1 MRKRNCRV
9 EVCFT
14 KDELTVLSKKAKKA
28 GLSIGGFVRHSV
40 ADKEIK
46 EAPPADI
53 PMLLRAMRQAGYN
66 LDQTLKRFNTTN
78 VPDTPAPNKEEAQT
92 QNPTQGPAAKSRPS
106 EPTSNQREKTVRGIS
121 DPTERSRPSVRQEMK
136 EIREEQRQRTSS
148 AQKSKDEPNRT
159 SEHRPVPKMKKDKE
173 R

>member
-14 KDELTVLSKKAKKA
+14 KDELSVLSKKAKKA
-28 GLSIGGFVRHSV
+28 GLSIGGFVRRSV

-78 VPDTPAPNKEEAQT
+78 VPDMPQFRKGLE
-92 QNPTQGPAAKSRPS
+92 
-106 EPTSNQREKTVRGIS
+106 
-121 DPTERSRPSVRQEMK
+121 
-136 EIREEQRQRTSS
+136 EIRAATKMVSDRESS
-148 AQKSKDEPNRT
+148 PREGLLFRLCEAAVQGHVQIPESIPA
-159 SEHRPVPKMKKDKE
+159 
-173 R
+173 

>member
-14 KDELTVLSKKAKKA
+14 KDELSVLSKKAKKA
-28 GLSIGGFVRHSV
+28 GLSIGGFVRRRV

-78 VPDTPAPNKEEAQT
+78 VPDMPQFRKDLE
-92 QNPTQGPAAKSRPS
+92 GIRAATKMVSDAY
-106 EPTSNQREKTVRGIS
+106 TSDYQ
-121 DPTERSRPSVRQEMK
+121 
-136 EIREEQRQRTSS
+136 
-148 AQKSKDEPNRT
+148 
-159 SEHRPVPKMKKDKE
+159 
-173 R
+173 

>member
-28 GLSIGGFVRHSV
+28 GLSIGGFVRRSV

-46 EAPPADI
+46 EAP
-53 PMLLRAMRQAGYN
+53 LLRAMRQAGYN

-78 VPDTPAPNKEEAQT
+78 VPDMPQFRKDLE
-92 QNPTQGPAAKSRPS
+92 GIRAATKMVSDAY
-106 EPTSNQREKTVRGIS
+106 TSDYQ
-121 DPTERSRPSVRQEMK
+121 
-136 EIREEQRQRTSS
+136 
-148 AQKSKDEPNRT
+148 
-159 SEHRPVPKMKKDKE
+159 
-173 R
+173 

>member
-14 KDELTVLSKKAKKA
+14 KDELSVLSKQAKKA
-28 GLSIGGFVRHSV
+28 GLSISV

-53 PMLLRAMRQAGYN
+53 PLLLRAMRQAGYN

-78 VPDTPAPNKEEAQT
+78 VPDMPQFRKDLE
-92 QNPTQGPAAKSRPS
+92 GIRAATKMVSDAY
-106 EPTSNQREKTVRGIS
+106 TSDYQ
-121 DPTERSRPSVRQEMK
+121 
-136 EIREEQRQRTSS
+136 
-148 AQKSKDEPNRT
+148 
-159 SEHRPVPKMKKDKE
+159 
-173 R
+173 

>member
-14 KDELTVLSKKAKKA
+14 KDELSVLSKKAKKA
-28 GLSIGGFVRHSV
+28 GLSIGGFVRRSV

-78 VPDTPAPNKEEAQT
+78 VPDMPQFRKGLE
-92 QNPTQGPAAKSRPS
+92 
-106 EPTSNQREKTVRGIS
+106 
-121 DPTERSRPSVRQEMK
+121 
-136 EIREEQRQRTSS
+136 EIRAATKMVSDAYTPPIISNGGYIDLAHKRTGG
-148 AQKSKDEPNRT
+148 QG
-159 SEHRPVPKMKKDKE
+159 HQLRPQSRE
-173 R
+173 NA

>member
-53 PMLLRAMRQAGYN
+53 PLLLRTMRQAGYN

-78 VPDTPAPNKEEAQT
+78 VPDMPQFRKGLE
-92 QNPTQGPAAKSRPS
+92 
-106 EPTSNQREKTVRGIS
+106 
-121 DPTERSRPSVRQEMK
+121 
-136 EIREEQRQRTSS
+136 EIRAATKMVSDAYTSYNNNYGLRRGS
-148 AQKSKDEPNRT
+148 QPRLFPSQSR
-159 SEHRPVPKMKKDKE
+159 SC
-173 R
+173 

>member
-14 KDELTVLSKKAKKA
+14 KDELSSKKAKKA
-28 GLSIGGFVRHSV
+28 GMSIGGFVRRSV

-78 VPDTPAPNKEEAQT
+78 VPDMPQFRKGLE
-92 QNPTQGPAAKSRPS
+92 
-106 EPTSNQREKTVRGIS
+106 
-121 DPTERSRPSVRQEMK
+121 
-136 EIREEQRQRTSS
+136 EIRAATKMVSDAYTSDY
-148 AQKSKDEPNRT
+148 Q
-159 SEHRPVPKMKKDKE
+159 
-173 R
+173 

>member
-14 KDELTVLSKKAKKA
+14 KDELSVLSKKAKKA
-28 GLSIGGFVRHSV
+28 GLSIGGFVRRSV

-53 PMLLRAMRQAGYN
+53 PVLLRAMRQAGYN

-78 VPDTPAPNKEEAQT
+78 VPDMPQFRKDWRNLERRRSWS
-92 QNPTQGPAAKSRPS
+92 PTLIPP
-106 EPTSNQREKTVRGIS
+106 EPVNGSHFYLA
-121 DPTERSRPSVRQEMK
+121 D
-136 EIREEQRQRTSS
+136 QRQSR
-148 AQKSKDEPNRT
+148 
-159 SEHRPVPKMKKDKE
+159 
-173 R
+173 